1 MCLSAW
7 RGECHSCP
15 GTERHSGPPGVIAKD
30 KGVLGPACFAHEK
43 GLKLLTT
50 TDITSA
56 PLRKKNSG
64 RAGFITAEAEDG
76 FFVCVTEKRI
86 KMVITL

>member
-1 MCLSAW
+1 MCLLVW
-7 RGECHSCP
+7 CGEYHSCP
-15 GTERHSGPPGVIAKD
+15 GTGRHSCPPGVIAKD
-30 KGVLGPACFAHEK
+30 KGVLGPARIAHEK

-64 RAGFITAEAEDG
+64 RAGFIEDR
-76 FFVCVTEKRI
+76 FFVCVTEKTI